1 MGKKPNIYFAF
12 LILIISA
19 TIFVGSLYNYNLSK
33 VSNDDTL
40 KEVVIEQGSISSIAE
55 TLKEED
61 LIRNVF
67 VFKVYTYISGN
78 TNLKAATYMLSEDM
92 GTKKIVEILSGNGGI
107 SSSDIKITF
116 KEGIDVVDIARIIE
130 ENTNNSKEDVL
141 GVLEDKDY
149 LKELISEYWFLTDEI
164 LNDKIYYSLEG
175 YLYPNTYLFSGRDV
189 SVKEIFETML
199 DDMEKK
205 LNEYKDE
212 INNSALSVHDLLTL
226 ASMVE
231 LEASN
236 EEDRKGVA
244 GVFYNRLDID
254 MTLGSDVTTYYGARV
269 DMADRGLYTSE
280 LNECNDYNTR
290 CSSFGGLPV
299 SPICNPSIES
309 IEATINPDDNDYYY
323 FVADVN
329 KKVHF
334 SKTSSEQ
341 SNTIYRLKRDGL
353 WPEY

>member
-1 MGKKPNIYFAF
+1 MEKKPNIYFAF
-12 LILIISA
+12 LVFIISVVV
-19 TIFVGSLYNYNLSK
+19 FVGSLYNYNLSK
-33 VSNDDTL
+33 VSDDDAL
-40 KEVVIEQGSISSIAE
+40 KEIVIEQGSISSIAE
-55 TLKEED
+55 TLKD
-61 LIRNVF
+61 NNLIRNVF

-116 KEGIDVVDIARIIE
+116 KEGIDVVDIAEIVE
-130 ENTNNSKEDVL
+130 ENTNNSKKDVL
-141 GVLEDKDY
+141 GVLEDKNY
-149 LKELISEYWFLTDEI
+149 LKELIDKYWFLSDDI

-175 YLYPNTYLFSGRDV
+175 YLYPNTYLFSNRDV
-189 SVKEIFETML
+189 SVKEIFEAML
-199 DDMEKK
+199 DEMGKK
-205 LNEYKDE
+205 LGEYKGGIE
-212 INNSALSVHDLLTL
+212 NSELSIHELLTL

-231 LEASN
+231 LEASD
-236 EEDRKGVA
+236 EDDRKGVA
-244 GVFYNRLDID
+244 GVFYNRLDIG

-290 CSSFGGLPV
+290 CSTFSGLPV

-309 IEATINPDDNDYYY
+309 IVAAINPEENNYYY

-329 KKVHF
+329 KKVYF
-334 SKTSSEQ
+334 SKTSTEQ
-341 SNTIYRLKRDGL
+341 SNTIYKLKNNGL
-353 WPEY
+353 WLEY